1 MSSFRVERQCVT
13 FKPRQDDASNYN
25 PVTSTDEKETL
36 RRKMQLVQLEK
47 QAEKSRA
54 EAQQIRTEA
63 QQESSK
69 LKEKAEQTAAQL
81 LDQAKEEARA
91 LQKAEKERGFS
102 EGQKASEKEKQEWKA
117 REQEKFNTQVRQMQA
132 MYKSKVDEV
141 QKDVTTLVA
150 EITEKIIGI
159 KMSEND
165 QAFLNVV
172 EAAMSRFRQND
183 DLVIHLSSEDFR
195 HFSETGSISALSKT
209 RGRNLFLHKD
219 PSMKKGGC
227 VLESDAEFVDCG
239 IPGQLD
245 RMKKILAS
253 EKSDEFYD
261 EQTAKVQGSLAKK

>member
-1 MSSFRVERQCVT
+1 MSSFRVERQCVA
-13 FKPRQDDASNYN
+13 FKPRQDNVPNYN
-25 PVTSTDEKETL
+25 PITSADEKETL
-36 RRKMQLVQLEK
+36 RRKMQLVQLEE
-47 QAEKSRA
+47 QTEKSRA

-63 QQESSK
+63 QKECAR
-69 LKEKAEQTAAQL
+69 LKEEAGRAAAQL
-81 LDQAKEEARA
+81 LDQAKKEAQA
-91 LQKAEKERGFS
+91 LQKAEKERGFL
-102 EGQKASEKEKQEWKA
+102 EGQKASEKEKQKWKA
-117 REQEKFNTQVRQMQA
+117 GEQEKFDTQVQQMQA
-132 MYKSKVDEV
+132 MYKSKIDEI

-159 KMSEND
+159 KMSESD
-165 QAFLNVV
+165 QTFLNVV

-183 DLVIHLSSEDFR
+183 DLVVHLSSEDFR

-239 IPGQLD
+239 VSGQLD
-245 RMKKILAS
+245 RMKEVLAS
-253 EKSDEFYD
+253 EKGDDFYD